1 MKNKLRAIAVLAAAG
16 LAGTALMS
24 NTSVEDTKVVK
35 TMAKDGWLS
44 LFDGKT
50 LNGWHGYNKTVKI
63 DNWIAKDGVL
73 ECVET
78 SFEAVNADIVTD
90 KEYGDFDLT
99 WEWRIGKGSNSG
111 VMYHVV
117 ENAKHPYTFV
127 TGPEYQLIDEV
138 NWPGQ
143 LEDWQKAGADYAMH
157 LPNEK
162 KTLKPVGEWNSSRIV
177 FNKGHVEHWL
187 NGAKI
192 LEFEAWSP
200 EWMAKKT
207 GGKWKDT
214 PDYGMAKKGRIAL
227 QAHGGKVAF
236 RNIKIKEL

>member
-1 MKNKLRAIAVLAAAG
+1 MRNRLIIMTLITFLSLPLLAHTCG
-16 LAGTALMS
+16 GPG
-24 NTSVEDTKVVK
+24 
-35 TMAKDGWLS
+35 KDGWVS

-63 DNWIAKDGVL
+63 DNWIAKDGIL

-90 KEYGDFDLT
+90 KEYGDFELA

-117 ENAKHPYTFV
+117 ENIKYPYTFF

-138 NWPGQ
+138 GWDGK
-143 LEDWQKAGADYAMH
+143 LEEWQKAGADYAMH
-157 LPNEK
+157 LPNDK
-162 KTLKPVGEWNSSRIV
+162 KVLKPTGEWNTSKIV
-177 FNKGHVEHWL
+177 FNKGHVVHWL

-192 LEFEAWSP
+192 LEFEAWTP
-200 EWMAKKT
+200 EWTTKKT
-207 GGKWKDT
+207 EGKWKDV
-214 PDYGMAKKGRIAL
+214 PDYGSAKKGRIAL

>member
-1 MKNKLRAIAVLAAAG
+1 MRTQIIKR
-16 LAGTALMS
+16 TALAVAS
-24 NTSVEDTKVVK
+24 ASVVLMYAAWKPTPSADKLIK
-35 TMAKDGWLS
+35 KNGWVS

-50 LNGWHGYNKTVKI
+50 TKGWHSYNKTGPVAG
-63 DNWIAKDGVL
+63 WEAKDGVL
-73 ECVET
+73 ASVET
-78 SFEAVNADIVTD
+78 SYEATNADIVSD
-90 KEYGDFDLT
+90 KEYTNFEFA

-117 ENAKHPYTFV
+117 EDAKYPTTFT

-138 NWPGQ
+138 GWDGP
-143 LEDWQKAGADYAMH
+143 LEDWQKAGCDYAMH
-157 LPNEK
+157 LPNDK
-162 KTLKPVGEWNSSRIV
+162 KVLKPVGEWNTSKIV

-192 LEFEAWSP
+192 LEFEAWTD
-200 EWMAKKT
+200 EWNKKRT
-207 GGKWKDT
+207 EGKWKEY
-214 PDYGMAKKGRIAL
+214 PAYGAAKTGRIAL